1 MADGSGLVEKIKR
14 AALDAQE
21 SQKPVNV
28 CFGKVVSRDPL
39 KINVEQKL
47 LLGEKQLVLTR
58 NVTDFY
64 TRITVDWKTE
74 LKGGGSGEASYE
86 EHKHDIRGKK
96 QILVHNRLEVGDE
109 VILIRQQEGQKFIVI
124 DRIGGKG

>member
-1 MADGSGLVEKIKR
+1 MADGSGLIEKIKR

-64 TRITVDWKTE
+64 TQITVDWETE

-86 EHKHDIRGKK
+86 EHNHRILGKK
-96 QILVHNRLEVGDE
+96 QILVHNGLEIGDE
-109 VILIRQQEGQKFIVI
+109 VILMRQQEGQKFIVI
-124 DRIGGKG
+124 DRIGGK

>member
-1 MADGSGLVEKIKR
+1 MADGSGLIEKIKR

-64 TRITVDWKTE
+64 TQITVDWETE

-86 EHKHDIRGKK
+86 EHKQRILGKK
-96 QILVHNRLEVGDE
+96 QILVHNGLEIGDE
-109 VILIRQQEGQKFIVI
+109 VILMRQQEGQKFIVI
-124 DRIGGKG
+124 DRIGGK

>member
-1 MADGSGLVEKIKR
+1 MADGSGLIEKIKR

-64 TRITVDWKTE
+64 TQITVDWETE

-86 EHKHDIRGKK
+86 EHKHRILGKK
-96 QILVHNRLEVGDE
+96 QI
-109 VILIRQQEGQKFIVI
+109 
-124 DRIGGKG
+124 

>member
-1 MADGSGLVEKIKR
+1 MADGAGLVEKIKR
-14 AALDAQE
+14 AAMDAQE
-21 SQKPVNV
+21 STKPVNV

-39 KINVEQKL
+39 KINVEQKM

-64 TRITVDWKTE
+64 TWITVDWETE
-74 LKGGGSGEASYE
+74 LKGGGAGEASYE
-86 EHKHDIRGKK
+86 EHRHRIFGKK
-96 QILVHNRLEVGDE
+96 KILVHNGLDIGDE

-124 DRIGGKG
+124 DRIGGR